1 MNVPRTPTVSLVI
14 PVYNAM
20 PYLQLTLQSIEQ
32 QTIGLDAIEVVA
44 VNDGSSDGS
53 GETLDAWAKAH
64 PGVMKVIHQEASG
77 GPSRPRNVGLDNATG
92 TYVFFVDGDDCLGP
106 EALERLVAMAE
117 KNGADTVLAKLVGV
131 GRRVPKAV
139 FAKNVDKVDLS
150 KGDAYYTLMPFKLFR
165 REMIEKHAIRF
176 PEHMRI
182 SEDQH
187 FVARAYLHSKVVST
201 VGDYDCYYVV
211 KRGDEGNITANGIDF
226 TIALEQADEMVAL
239 VTGLTEPGAL
249 RDHLI
254 GRHVNVE
261 MIRRFDQRFLDA
273 DAEERTAMARL
284 AGPYAQKWITPAIL
298 AKMPVNEK
306 LVAHCLREGLVEE
319 LAEVVA
325 WQLAGRP
332 GKALVRGGR
341 IFATPPFPA
350 ADSPVYEELCDIT
363 GAALGASP
371 RRRVD
376 SMAWRG
382 TALDL
387 TGYAYIDMVD
397 TDDLVTE
404 VVLKHAGTGREI
416 AVPVEHVP
424 SPHMTVSR
432 GKETYDYG
440 RACFRVSIDL
450 ATADQGGALP
460 KGDWQVALRCT
471 AQGLTA
477 RGELGTALGGKVSK
491 RADEHAV
498 SLAGA
503 GGGKAKKLHTVR
515 VGPRDGKLVLQLK
528 PAPSAVSAYAFSFGW
543 KAARAVR
550 SRINWK

>member
-1 MNVPRTPTVSLVI
+1 MNVPRTPTVSIVI

-20 PYLQLTLQSIEQ
+20 PYLRLTLQSIEQ

-44 VNDGSSDGS
+44 VDDGSSDGS
-53 GETLDAWAKAH
+53 GETLDAWAEAH

-92 TYVFFVDGDDCLGP
+92 TYVFFVDGDDSLGP

-117 KNGADTVLAKLVGV
+117 KNGSDTVLAKLIGV

-165 REMIEKHAIRF
+165 REMIEQHRIRF

-187 FVARAYLHSKVVST
+187 FVARAYLHSKVISI

-211 KRGDEGNITANGIDF
+211 KRGDEGNITAGGIDF

-273 DAEERTAMARL
+273 DAEERARMVEL
-284 AGPYAQKWITPAIL
+284 AGPYAQKWITPSIL

-306 LVAHCLREGLVEE
+306 LVAHCLREGLVTE

-332 GKALVRGGR
+332 GKAVVKDGKVY
-341 IFATPPFPA
+341 ATPPFPA
-350 ADSPVYEELCDIT
+350 ADSPVYDELCDIT

-376 SMAWRG
+376 RLAWRG

-387 TGYAYIDMVD
+387 AGYAYIDMVD

-404 VVLKHAGTGREI
+404 IVLKHAGTGREI

-440 RACFRVSIDL
+440 RSCFRVSIDL
-450 ATADQGGALP
+450 ADVDQGAALP
-460 KGDWQVALRCT
+460 KGDWHLSLRCT

-498 SLAGA
+498 SLPGA
-503 GGGKAKKLHTVR
+503 GKSGAKKLHTVR
-515 VGPRDGKLVLQLK
+515 IGPRDGKLVLQLK

-550 SRINWK
+550 NRINWK